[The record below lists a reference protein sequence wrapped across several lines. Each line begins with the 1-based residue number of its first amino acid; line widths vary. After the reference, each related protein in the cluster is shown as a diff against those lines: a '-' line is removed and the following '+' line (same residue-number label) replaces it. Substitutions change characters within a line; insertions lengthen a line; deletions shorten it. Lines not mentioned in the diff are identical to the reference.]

1 MVNPPRGRGR
11 ARRLTRALTAPA
23 TVALTVLLVASPAAA
38 DAVRE
43 RQWHLDALNVREAHQ
58 VTRGEGVTVAV
69 IDTRGEINHSD
80 LSENALPGRTFTDSG
95 EGLDPGHGTAV
106 ASVLA
111 GHGHGHGN
119 RDGVLGIAP
128 EASIL
133 PARAYTDPLSV
144 AEAVRWAV
152 QEGANVINLSYGLN
166 VDEIELEEA
175 VAHAQMKDVVVVGAV
190 GNVPED
196 SEVIYPAAYPGVVA
210 VSATNRAD
218 QVADI
223 SVTGEKVDL
232 AAPGEEITT
241 ASLNGGYDTGEG
253 TSFAAPI
260 VAGTAALVRA
270 RYPDMNAASVVNRL
284 VQTATDQG
292 PQGKDPEYGYGIV
305 NPTRALTADIPDVQE
320 NPLGSLAQET
330 PAATPGPGAADSGDD
345 AGLDTGLLIGIV
357 AAALVV
363 LAAVVALVVRVA
375 GRGTAPAAG
384 GAGAHTGTPPG
395 QQVPRPG
402 PPNRPPGPPGPPPA
416 QPPPTGPPG
425 RPGHPPYGNSPA
437 PPPGSPPQRPP
448 NPPVP

>member
-1 MVNPPRGRGR
+1 MNPPRGRGR